1 MYSIFLVDDEEL
13 GLGMMRDYIRWEE
26 MGIYIIGTA
35 SNGREALEKI
45 EALQPDIVLTDVQ
58 MPIMNG
64 IDLARKIHELY
75 DSIQVMFLTGHDE
88 FHYVK
93 SALHVGAVGYLLKP
107 LDLNEIESV
116 ISKVKQR
123 CEEVAIKKRST
134 EAAKATI
141 LKELSYEK
149 DMTRAAELASD
160 YSRLTR
166 LPVTSRYALA
176 LFSIDP
182 IEAEEEQHSLEECTT
197 RLVSYL
203 NYYFQAKNLKATFVD
218 YKEGETGLFMEADQ
232 QPGYYAWEDLAVA
245 MRSALDFTV
254 TAAVGAEAAELS
266 NLHGLYEQMRVI
278 LNERFYEGTGTMIHA
293 EAVTNQLYSE
303 HMPPFEKKEW
313 FEAIHQLDFEWAA
326 QKLHQ
331 YIEALAAMRIK
342 KKMICDWSIDL
353 VDELLEQVQEPFSKG
368 VQRAELYHSIYNAS
382 TLHEIEGLILD
393 AAGHAVNLLGER
405 FMDKNEKLIHKVRTL
420 IDQNYNHPVT
430 INSLSEQ
437 VYLSPNYLRSIFKEK
452 TGMTIHDYLTRI
464 RLGKAREMLAD
475 GSLKIHDIAQRVGY
489 ESTSYFISLFLK
501 NEGVTPNEYRKTI

>member
-1 MYSIFLVDDEEL
+1 
-13 GLGMMRDYIRWEE
+13 
-26 MGIYIIGTA
+26 
-35 SNGREALEKI
+35 
-45 EALQPDIVLTDVQ
+45 
-58 MPIMNG
+58 
-64 IDLARKIHELY
+64 
-75 DSIQVMFLTGHDE
+75 
-88 FHYVK
+88 
-93 SALHVGAVGYLLKP
+93 
-107 LDLNEIESV
+107 
-116 ISKVKQR
+116 
-123 CEEVAIKKRST
+123 
-134 EAAKATI
+134 
-141 LKELSYEK
+141 
-149 DMTRAAELASD
+149 MTRAAELASD

-368 VQRAELYHSIYNAS
+368 
-382 TLHEIEGLILD
+382 
-393 AAGHAVNLLGER
+393 
-405 FMDKNEKLIHKVRTL
+405 FNEQSYITPFIMHR
-420 IDQNYNHPVT
+420 HCM
-430 INSLSEQ
+430 
-437 VYLSPNYLRSIFKEK
+437 RSR
-452 TGMTIHDYLTRI
+452 G
-464 RLGKAREMLAD
+464 
-475 GSLKIHDIAQRVGY
+475 
-489 ESTSYFISLFLK
+489 
-501 NEGVTPNEYRKTI
+501 